1 VTAVVAG
8 VLAAFFGGSA
18 VQVSGPTGAMAV
30 VLVPIVA
37 QFGAEGVMVVG
48 LMAGVILVGLG
59 LARLGRWMRYVPL
72 PVVEG
77 FTIGIAAIIALQQ
90 VPAALGVEVEGE
102 QVVGVAAE
110 SVRTWVSD
118 PSWAAV
124 GVTVAVTGVIL
135 VGARLRPGL
144 PVSLPAVVVAS
155 LVTAAAG
162 LDVATIGALP
172 SGLPG
177 PDLPGLGI
185 ADMRALLFPAVAVA
199 ALAALESLLSA
210 SVADAM
216 RVGERHDPDREL
228 VGQGI
233 ANLGAPLFGGMPATA
248 AIARTAVN
256 VRSGATSRLAAIAQ
270 SAVLL
275 LVVTLAGRWVS
286 GIPLA
291 ALAGVLIATTVQ
303 MVDASSVRALLGATR
318 GDAAVLVVTA
328 TATIAFDLVA
338 AVVLGLLVAGGSAL
352 RQIARSARIDE
363 VALDM
368 GDHVD
373 EEQALL
379 HEHIVAYRLDGPLF
393 FGAAHTF
400 LLELAELSDVR
411 VVILR
416 MSRVATIDATGAA
429 VLADTI
435 ARLESRHITVLLSGV
450 RPEHHAVLQR
460 LGVHDRL
467 AHERHVFARTPAAI
481 QHARLHA
488 GRVDHTPGSPTHT
501 GGDAATAGDQ
511 PPIRR
516 CGAPGRRGS
525 A

>member
-1 VTAVVAG
+1 
-8 VLAAFFGGSA
+8 
-18 VQVSGPTGAMAV
+18 
-30 VLVPIVA
+30 
-37 QFGAEGVMVVG
+37 
-48 LMAGVILVGLG
+48 
-59 LARLGRWMRYVPL
+59 
-72 PVVEG
+72 
-77 FTIGIAAIIALQQ
+77 
-90 VPAALGVEVEGE
+90 
-102 QVVGVAAE
+102 
-110 SVRTWVSD
+110 
-118 PSWAAV
+118 
-124 GVTVAVTGVIL
+124 
-135 VGARLRPGL
+135 
-144 PVSLPAVVVAS
+144 
-155 LVTAAAG
+155 
-162 LDVATIGALP
+162 
-172 SGLPG
+172 LPG
-177 PDLPGLGI
+177 IGVG
-185 ADMRALLFPAVAVA
+185 DMRALLFPAVAVA

-228 VGQGI
+228 FGQGI

-256 VRSGATSRLAAIAQ
+256 VRSGATSRLAAVAQ

-275 LVVTLAGRWVS
+275 LVVLLASRWVS

-328 TATIAFDLVA
+328 GATIALDLVA

-352 RQIARSARIDE
+352 RQMARSARIDE
-363 VALDM
+363 VALDT
-368 GDHVD
+368 GDHLD
-373 EEQALL
+373 EEQTLL

-400 LLELAELSDVR
+400 LLELAEVSDVR

-429 VLADTI
+429 VLGDTI
-435 ARLESRHITVLLSGV
+435 ARLEARHITVLLSGV
-450 RPEHHAVLQR
+450 RPEHQAVLQR
-460 LGVHDRL
+460 LGVYDRL

-488 GRVDHTPGSPTHT
+488 GRVSHTPTTTTPTEPT
-501 GGDAATAGDQ
+501 VTVDD
-511 PPIRR
+511 
-516 CGAPGRRGS
+516 
-525 A
+525 